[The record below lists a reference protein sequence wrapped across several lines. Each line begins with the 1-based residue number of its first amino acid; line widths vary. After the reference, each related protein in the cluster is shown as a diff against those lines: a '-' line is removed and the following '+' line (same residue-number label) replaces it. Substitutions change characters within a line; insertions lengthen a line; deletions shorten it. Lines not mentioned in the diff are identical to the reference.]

1 MKIPM
6 VDINTEAR
14 WLSHILMSLEPRFD
28 YKKYDMR
35 ILNSMLAWVWYK
47 DNCNELELDYDK
59 GWFLFGSIGRGKSL
73 TMRLMHEYL
82 RSVAKRFPQYY
93 KKNKNRFG
101 NDWKSASV
109 ITNLYA
115 KDGLPKLGPMLEINH
130 TLFIDELGREPIPA
144 SNYGTRMNVMQF
156 VLQMRYDIRSYS
168 MTHVTTNL
176 SLDDVAKVYGVYIAD
191 RCIEMFNF
199 IEFRGESLRR

>member
-1 MKIPM
+1 M
-6 VDINTEAR
+6 
-14 WLSHILMSLEPRFD
+14 
-28 YKKYDMR
+28 
-35 ILNSMLAWVWYK
+35 
-47 DNCNELELDYDK
+47 
-59 GWFLFGSIGRGKSL
+59 
-73 TMRLMHEYL
+73 
-82 RSVAKRFPQYY
+82 
-93 KKNKNRFG
+93 
-101 NDWKSASV
+101 

-176 SLDDVAKVYGVYIAD
+176 SLEDVAKVYGVYIAD